1 MLNLAYDE
9 CINQKAKLSMPYIAK
24 ILENWHEKGYEKP
37 EDIENSKTEN
47 KKGDGR
53 YGFASYDLDLFEKML
68 NKDD

>member
-1 MLNLAYDE
+1 MLKLAYDE

-37 EDIENSKTEN
+37 EDIENSKTAN

-53 YGFASYDLDLFEKML
+53 YGFASYDLDLFAKML